1 MDCTVLVDPDGRYA
15 FGGRHFVEAEYES
28 LLGEMRKSC
37 MKKGASSW
45 TNTAQ
50 KDAATR
56 DVLVFPAARLAGN
69 RGRDMSHTGRTQEL
83 AGPASV

>member
-1 MDCTVLVDPDGRYA
+1 
-15 FGGRHFVEAEYES
+15 
-28 LLGEMRKSC
+28 

>member
-56 DVLVFPAARLAGN
+56 DVLVFLAARLAGN
-69 RGRDMSHTGRTQEL
+69 RGRDMGHTGRTQEL
-83 AGPASV
+83 A

>member
-1 MDCTVLVDPDGRYA
+1 
-15 FGGRHFVEAEYES
+15 
-28 LLGEMRKSC
+28 

-56 DVLVFPAARLAGN
+56 DVLVFLDARLAGN
-69 RGRDMSHTGRTQEL
+69 KGRDVGHTGRTQEL
-83 AGPASV
+83 AGPVSV